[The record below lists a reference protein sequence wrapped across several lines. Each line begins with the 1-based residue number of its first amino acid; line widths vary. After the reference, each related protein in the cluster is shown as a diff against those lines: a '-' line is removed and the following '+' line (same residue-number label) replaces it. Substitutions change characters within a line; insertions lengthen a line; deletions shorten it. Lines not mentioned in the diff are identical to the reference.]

1 VNHPPI
7 PDPEV
12 FGREARLGDRTLF
25 PELEAR
31 AYLNHSGIA
40 APSVPVK
47 LAVEALMSDYARQGY
62 AAYLPWRDQRERL
75 RSKIAFLVSAG
86 SSDDIAFVQST
97 TRGVSDIA
105 LCIPWKPKDRIVLFL
120 GEFPS
125 NVTPWQ
131 RAASVFDLEVTF
143 LSLTGFAGDAA
154 LGLAELEAELAR
166 GGGVRLVAVSAVQF
180 QTGLRMP
187 LEAMTALCHRYG
199 AEIFVDGIQACG
211 AVPIDVTST
220 RVDYLACGSHK
231 WLMGI
236 EGAGFLY
243 IRPDRLPSLRP
254 AVAGWMSHEGGLDF
268 LFNGPGHLRYDRPI
282 RQKADFLEAGNLSA
296 ASSAAL
302 GASLGLIQQLG
313 VPAIF
318 SHVNGYLDALEAGL
332 LERGFES
339 LRSKHPERRSCIL
352 GVHPP
357 PGVPLVALHQGLVAR
372 GVACSIPDGVLRF
385 APHWPNPTTEIPT
398 VLLAVDA
405 AVSSIAPLRHA

>member
-1 VNHPPI
+1 MTSLPI
-7 PDPEV
+7 PDPDV
-12 FGREARLGDRTLF
+12 FGREARLGDRGLF

-40 APSVPVK
+40 APSAPVR
-47 LAVEALMSDYARQGY
+47 LAVEALLSDYAKVGY

-75 RSKIAFLVSAG
+75 RSKIAALIAASP
-86 SSDDIAFVQST
+86 DDIAFTQST

-131 RAASVFDLEVTF
+131 RVASVFDLDVTF
-143 LSLTGFAGDAA
+143 LSLTGFDGDAA
-154 LGLAELEAELAR
+154 LGIAELEADLAR
-166 GGGVRLVAVSAVQF
+166 GVRLVAVSAVQF

-187 LEAMTALCHRYG
+187 LDAMTALCHSYG
-199 AEIFVDGIQACG
+199 AELFVDGIQACG
-211 AVPIDVTST
+211 AVPLDVSAT

-231 WLMGI
+231 WMMGL
-236 EGAGFLY
+236 EGAGFVY
-243 IRPDRLPSLRP
+243 IRPDRLPVLRP
-254 AVAGWMSHEGGLDF
+254 AVAGWLSHEDGLDF
-268 LFNGPGHLRYDRPI
+268 LFQGPGHLRYDRPI
-282 RQKADFLEAGNLSA
+282 RKRADFLEAGNLSA
-296 ASSAAL
+296 VSCAAL
-302 GASLGLIQQLG
+302 GASLGLIHQLG
-313 VPAIF
+313 VPAIYK
-318 SHVNGYLDALEAGL
+318 HVNGYLDKLEAGL

-357 PGVPLVALHQGLVAR
+357 RGVPLVALHQSLVAQ

-385 APHWPNPTTEIPT
+385 APHWPNPTTEVET

-405 AVSSIAPLRHA
+405 AVSSAAPLSRRS